1 MLKYHALKFLRE
13 NKRQSIYVL
22 QMALEEDKRKGVSK
36 PRKSQ
41 GFKKKNLRENWLE
54 EDTFTNQIR
63 GSFGHDYCPLYLPI
77 ANKHQSQYQ
86 HPSDVESM

>member
-41 GFKKKNLRENWLE
+41 GFKKKKSERELTW
-54 EDTFTNQIR
+54 
-63 GSFGHDYCPLYLPI
+63 GGHVY
-77 ANKHQSQYQ
+77 QS
-86 HPSDVESM
+86 D